1 MPYILAF
8 FRHAPV
14 LESGYAIRTVQEFL
28 GHKDV
33 KTTMC
38 STKEAMG
45 VRSLVDR
52 LWVGLYSPY
61 KPEAR
66 QTERN
71 ITLRNEKH

>member
-52 LWVGLYSPY
+52 LSSVYTARINR
-61 KPEAR
+61 KPVR
-66 QTERN
+66 Q
-71 ITLRNEKH
+71 NET

>member
-28 GHKDV
+28 AHKDV

-52 LWVGLYSPY
+52 LWVGLYSLY